1 MALLQQA
8 LSLPELT
15 IRPEHQ
21 VRSLKERYSLCPMI
35 RFVVHRVQGMGVPT
49 SCQTLSPQSFKD
61 SSSLNLSERRKGP
74 QNRLIVL
81 AASSSLRSMIGN
93 TCILGSV
100 IGMKLNSIYVCIYIY
115 IHICMH
121 IYIYIYIY
129 IYVYIYIYIYVYIYI
144 YIYIYTH
151 TYLKLQKLKHFIGA
165 PLLGPTA
172 SSAPC
177 KRCFLSDEART
188 CRPRIS
194 LLLGT

>member
-8 LSLPELT
+8 LSLAELT

-21 VRSLKERYSLCPMI
+21 VRNLKERYSLCPKI
-35 RFVVHRVQGMGVPT
+35 RFVVHRVQGMGVLTT
-49 SCQTLSPQSFKD
+49 SQTLSPQSFKD
-61 SSSLNLSERRKGP
+61 SSSLNLSERRK
-74 QNRLIVL
+74 NRLIVL

-100 IGMKLNSIYVCIYIY
+100 IGMKLNAIY
-115 IHICMH
+115 IHI
-121 IYIYIYIY
+121 YIYTYIY
-129 IYVYIYIYIYVYIYI
+129 MHVCVYIYIYK
-144 YIYIYTH
+144 H
-151 TYLKLQKLKHFIGA
+151 TYSKLQKLKHFIGA

-188 CRPRIS
+188 CRPRIL